1 MPSNLVSSRRLSL
14 ARKCLFAAALAGVA
28 SSRCSGVRVS
38 PEEQL
43 VYNYAEGIQSL
54 HQPTYDDFFLAC
66 HPEWEQTDLVA
77 RMARYE
83 SARRGGSVEFS
94 SDGVEMVKLA
104 ALGRGAYF
112 KVERVVKEA
121 GRLQFRTLVKPD
133 YIAINN
139 LVFPEGAVVYL
150 LGEPLGSVLSIK
162 PGGKSPGPEHSVLW
176 SVDLHWI
183 WVPNS
188 LAKSDWC
195 LYSVAP
201 VPGSEVFRKMKVNEA
216 EAHQAGLPRERAEPS
231 P

>member
-1 MPSNLVSSRRLSL
+1 MASNH
-14 ARKCLFAAALAGVA
+14 
-28 SSRCSGVRVS
+28 CSGVRVS

-43 VYNYAEGIQSL
+43 VFKYAEGIQSL

-66 HPEWEQTDLVA
+66 HPEWERTDLVS

-83 SARRGGSVEFS
+83 TARRAGNVEFS

-112 KVERVVKEA
+112 KVARVVKEA

-139 LVFPEGAVVYL
+139 LAFPEGAVVYL
-150 LGEPLGSVLSIK
+150 LGEPFGAVLPIK
-162 PGGKSPGPEHSVLW
+162 PGKTPGAERSVLW
-176 SVDLHWI
+176 SVELHWI
-183 WVPNS
+183 WVPS
-188 LAKSDWC
+188 PLGKADWC

-201 VPGSEVFRKMKVNEA
+201 VPGSQEFRKMRFNEA
-216 EAHQAGLPRERAEPS
+216 EAHGPGGGVREPAGPS